1 MKISLITACFNSE
14 ATIRTAIDSVLS
26 QKGVDIEYIIVDGG
40 STDGTVDIIK
50 EYSTRSTC
58 STRFSFK
65 WISERDRGMYD
76 AINKGIK
83 MATGDVVGILNADD
97 VLASDETLKRIAEC
111 FSRVEGERWRRELD
125 SRVEHVERVDGLT
138 RLPRAR
144 RVPRDAGERFRRRAE
159 EKVGEWLEG
168 VSDERFVSVLDSLLN
183 EKLATGEYRF
193 KGDGGREAM
202 RDGAIRFFKGFS
214 RRIVQLSD
222 GRCVY
227 FAPDERARR
236 RNSDKAVSWAEYA
249 VHAVTNGGQRLPGKT
264 YNERWLN
271 YHKIEAF
278 DVLESTLLLERCVV
292 RSKEDARYDAIMFV
306 GDDVLGRVVSV
317 VTRLDDFGNIDAN
330 LTEVTFEASSKRVKK
345 APRLMPLA
353 EAVETVV
360 HRQVAA
366 GSNPSTRIS
375 IADSTVS
382 GKGMAKDISRG
393 GARVDAVYADIRF
406 VKEGETVEA
415 VRKAETV
422 RYCSAKRWRPWM
434 FRFAAMVPH
443 PSFYVRRECFERL
456 GGYSLDYRICADFE
470 LELRYL
476 LLAKLRAAYLPE
488 CVVVMRM
495 GGMSTSGWRSNLVI
509 NREDLRAL
517 RAHGI
522 WSCMPLIYLKYLFKI
537 WGFVFRG

>member
-40 STDGTVDIIK
+40 SKDGTVDIIK

-83 MATGDVVGILNADD
+83 MATGDIVGILNADD
-97 VLASDETLKRIAEC
+97 VLASDDTLARIAER
-111 FSRVEGERWRRELD
+111 FSSGGVVSGGVGEL
-125 SRVEHVERVDGLT
+125 SRVERVD
-138 RLPRAR
+138 
-144 RVPRDAGERFRRRAE
+144 
-159 EKVGEWLEG
+159 
-168 VSDERFVSVLDSLLN
+168 
-183 EKLATGEYRF
+183 
-193 KGDGGREAM
+193 
-202 RDGAIRFFKGFS
+202 
-214 RRIVQLSD
+214 
-222 GRCVY
+222 
-227 FAPDERARR
+227 
-236 RNSDKAVSWAEYA
+236 
-249 VHAVTNGGQRLPGKT
+249 
-264 YNERWLN
+264 
-271 YHKIEAF
+271 
-278 DVLESTLLLERCVV
+278 
-292 RSKEDARYDAIMFV
+292 
-306 GDDVLGRVVSV
+306 
-317 VTRLDDFGNIDAN
+317 
-330 LTEVTFEASSKRVKK
+330 
-345 APRLMPLA
+345 
-353 EAVETVV
+353 
-360 HRQVAA
+360 
-366 GSNPSTRIS
+366 
-375 IADSTVS
+375 
-382 GKGMAKDISRG
+382 
-393 GARVDAVYADIRF
+393 RVDCVYADIRF
-406 VKEGETVEA
+406 VKEGESVEA
-415 VRKAETV
+415 LRAAPTV
-422 RYCSAKRWRPWM
+422 RYCSAARWRPWM

-488 CVVVMRM
+488 CVVIMRM
-495 GGMSTSGWRSNLVI
+495 GGMSTSGWRSNIVI

>member
-1 MKISLITACFNSE
+1 MKISLITACYNSE

-26 QKGVDIEYIIVDGG
+26 QKGVDVEYIVVDGG
-40 STDGTVDIIK
+40 SKDGTVEVVEEFSRK
-50 EYSTRSTC
+50 ERKE
-58 STRFSFK
+58 RKEGFEFK
-65 WISERDRGMYD
+65 WISESDRGMYD

-97 VLASDETLKRIAEC
+97 VLASDDTLKRIAEL
-111 FSRVEGERWRRELD
+111 FSRKERKDRKDDSRVEHVERVEGDGFD
-125 SRVEHVERVDGLT
+125 SRVEHVERVD
-138 RLPRAR
+138 
-144 RVPRDAGERFRRRAE
+144 
-159 EKVGEWLEG
+159 
-168 VSDERFVSVLDSLLN
+168 
-183 EKLATGEYRF
+183 
-193 KGDGGREAM
+193 
-202 RDGAIRFFKGFS
+202 
-214 RRIVQLSD
+214 
-222 GRCVY
+222 C
-227 FAPDERARR
+227 
-236 RNSDKAVSWAEYA
+236 
-249 VHAVTNGGQRLPGKT
+249 
-264 YNERWLN
+264 
-271 YHKIEAF
+271 
-278 DVLESTLLLERCVV
+278 
-292 RSKEDARYDAIMFV
+292 
-306 GDDVLGRVVSV
+306 
-317 VTRLDDFGNIDAN
+317 
-330 LTEVTFEASSKRVKK
+330 
-345 APRLMPLA
+345 
-353 EAVETVV
+353 
-360 HRQVAA
+360 
-366 GSNPSTRIS
+366 
-375 IADSTVS
+375 
-382 GKGMAKDISRG
+382 
-393 GARVDAVYADIRF
+393 VYADIRF

-517 RAHGI
+517 RSHGI

>member
-1 MKISLITACFNSE
+1 MKVTLITVCFNSA
-14 ATIRTAIDSVLS
+14 ATLSTAIDSVLS

-40 STDGTVDIIK
+40 SKDGTVEIIK
-50 EYSTRSTC
+50 EYAEKTLNSQLLTPNFTFR
-58 STRFSFK
+58 
-65 WISERDRGMYD
+65 WLSESDRGMYD

-97 VLASDETLKRIAEC
+97 VLASDDTLAHIVSA
-111 FSRVEGERWRRELD
+111 FNTD
-125 SRVEHVERVDGLT
+125 SCALT
-138 RLPRAR
+138 
-144 RVPRDAGERFRRRAE
+144 
-159 EKVGEWLEG
+159 
-168 VSDERFVSVLDSLLN
+168 
-183 EKLATGEYRF
+183 
-193 KGDGGREAM
+193 
-202 RDGAIRFFKGFS
+202 
-214 RRIVQLSD
+214 
-222 GRCVY
+222 
-227 FAPDERARR
+227 PD
-236 RNSDKAVSWAEYA
+236 
-249 VHAVTNGGQRLPGKT
+249 
-264 YNERWLN
+264 
-271 YHKIEAF
+271 
-278 DVLESTLLLERCVV
+278 
-292 RSKEDARYDAIMFV
+292 
-306 GDDVLGRVVSV
+306 
-317 VTRLDDFGNIDAN
+317 
-330 LTEVTFEASSKRVKK
+330 
-345 APRLMPLA
+345 
-353 EAVETVV
+353 
-360 HRQVAA
+360 
-366 GSNPSTRIS
+366 PS
-375 IADSTVS
+375 
-382 GKGMAKDISRG
+382 
-393 GARVDAVYADIRF
+393 RVDAVYADIRF

-517 RAHGI
+517 RSHGI